1 MERPV
6 REQTGRGIISAF
18 NHTIFREEKNMS
30 VLGRPLTKRQKERYN
45 VINKRNLEFL
55 MDRYN
60 KVNRWVIADM
70 IRRSAYHYPDKP
82 ALIFQDR
89 TLTYRQL
96 EDECNRTAN
105 ALLDLGVEKYD
116 RVAILAHNTID
127 HVLTWFGCAK
137 IGAIYLAINYLL
149 RGKDISYCI
158 NHSESK
164 VFIVEDALYDLVK
177 DVLDDMPTV
186 KTWIWS
192 RQGAGKP
199 PVSDR
204 FKDFEEWYRKYPATE
219 PDTILHIEDPCQ
231 MTYTSGTES
240 LPKGVIISN
249 QALMAEYMGTIVDGQ
264 YDEDDINVNALPIY
278 HCAQRDVFMN
288 PIFWVGGT
296 NVLMAPD
303 IGQILKNIQDYKA
316 TMFFAPPTVWIG
328 MLRHPDFGKY
338 DLSSLK
344 KCYYG
349 ASIMPV
355 EILKEIMERLPGTR
369 IYNYY
374 GQTELAPYHT
384 ILKAKDALKK
394 LGSAGLGGLNMESRL
409 EDDNFV
415 PIAQPNVP
423 GEICG
428 KGPHALIMYFKDA
441 DKTEEAMKGGW
452 FHSGDIGVMD
462 DDRYIT
468 VADRKK
474 DMIKTGGENVPTRE
488 VEEAIYLDRRVQEVA
503 VIGLPDP
510 KWVEAVTA
518 VIVLKP
524 GEKMTEEE
532 VIAHCRKELATF
544 KCPKKV
550 IFLDALPKTPTGKI
564 LKREMRAT
572 YKDMFYGK
580 P

>member
-1 MERPV
+1 M
-6 REQTGRGIISAF
+6 AD
-18 NHTIFREEKNMS
+18 NWK
-30 VLGRPLTKRQKERYN
+30 PLTEAEKARYKTLNKEN
-45 VINKRNLEFL
+45 VEFL

-70 IRRSAYHYPDKP
+70 IRRSMYHYPDKK
-82 ALIFQDR
+82 ALIFQGKS
-89 TLTYRQL
+89 LTYAEL
-96 EDECNRTAN
+96 EAECNRTAN
-105 ALLDLGVEKYD
+105 ALKSLGVAKYD
-116 RVAILAHNTID
+116 RVAILAHNTIH
-127 HVLTWFGCAK
+127 HVLTWLGCAK

-164 VFIVEDALYDLVK
+164 VFIVEDSLYDLVK
-177 DVLDDMPTV
+177 DVLNDMPSV

-192 RQGAGKP
+192 NQGAGKSS
-199 PVSDR
+199 VSDR
-204 FKDFEEWYRKYPATE
+204 FMDFDGWIKKYPATE
-219 PDTILHIEDPCQ
+219 PDANLHIEDPVQ
-231 MTYTSGTES
+231 MTYTSGTET

-249 QALMAEYMGTIVDGQ
+249 QALMAQYMGAIVDGQ
-264 YDEDDINVNALPIY
+264 YDEDDISINALPIY

-296 NVLMAPD
+296 NVLGIPD
-303 IGQILKNIQDYKA
+303 IGQILKMIADYKA
-316 TMFFAPPTVWIG
+316 TLFFAPPTVWIG
-328 MLRHPDFGKY
+328 MLRHPDFNKY

-355 EILKEIMERLPGTR
+355 EVLKELIERLPGTR

-384 ILKAKDALKK
+384 ILKAKDALMK
-394 LGSAGLGGLNMESRL
+394 LGSAGMGGLNMETRL
-409 EDDNFV
+409 EDDQFK
-415 PIAQPNVP
+415 PIDAPGLP

-428 KGPHALIMYFKDA
+428 KGPHALIMYFKDPE
-441 DKTEEAMKGGW
+441 KTEEAMKGGW
-452 FHSGDIGVMD
+452 FHSGDVGVMD

-488 VEEAIYLDRRVQEVA
+488 VEEAIYLDKRVQEVA
-503 VIGLPDP
+503 VIGLPHP

-518 VIVLKP
+518 VVVPKK
-524 GEKMTEEE
+524 GETITEQEIME
-532 VIAHCRKELATF
+532 HCKKELARF
-544 KCPKKV
+544 KCPQKI

-564 LKREMRAT
+564 LKREMRTT
-572 YKDMFYGK
+572 YKNVFAGK
-580 P
+580 